1 METEFGK
8 NSAARF
14 VANLSDPEALVF
26 EPVGVDLAQSVEML
40 RKLAIVQVGSGDE
53 GFVVT
58 PDIAMLLKQVLPEF
72 EAGTG

>member
-14 VANLSDPEALVF
+14 VANLSDPETFVF

-53 GFVVT
+53 GVVVT
-58 PDIAMLLKQVLPEF
+58 PDIAMLPQYILPEF

>member
-14 VANLSDPEALVF
+14 VANLPDPEALVF